1 MKQTN
6 KRSSLAIII
15 PIYNTEK
22 YLRRCLDTVSKIEYP
37 IHVILVDDGST
48 DSCGDICDEYVRND
62 SRFNVI
68 HKKNEGLVEARKTGI
83 DVVKDEYFVFI
94 DSDDYID
101 SNEYTRMLKEYKFD
115 LSDLDIICMGMTE
128 EYQGNKIVKYNKFQE
143 GEYKNTE
150 LNMVYEKML
159 CFDDFF
165 DFGILPNA
173 VCKIYRTEFIR
184 NNPCSVSSNVRIGE
198 DADMTYQ
205 LMLKAKKI
213 GIINAAPYH
222 YLRRDDSMMC
232 EKINYEAIYS
242 LENDLKIAF
251 ENIGNKY
258 LIDQLKNYMD
268 FIKLLCAPELILS
281 DLEFFKYPK
290 HRIALYGAGGVGKAV
305 RNRLKNDF
313 ALWVDMNAEHYNLDI
328 ISPVSALI
336 EDYDKYDK
344 VFIAISNVSICSK
357 IKQNLEKMGIQKPIY
372 YYGMSKEDCL

>member
-1 MKQTN
+1 MN
-6 KRSSLAIII
+6 SLSIII
-15 PIYNTEK
+15 PVYNAEK
-22 YLRRCLDTVSKIEYP
+22 YLRRCLNSVADINYP
-37 IHVILVDDGST
+37 FNVILVDDGST
-48 DSCGDICDEYVRND
+48 DSSPKICDEYTEKD
-62 SRFNVI
+62 KRFKVI
-68 HKKNEGLVEARKTGI
+68 HQNNIGLAGARNVGISEANG
-83 DVVKDEYFVFI
+83 EYLTFL

-101 SNEYTRMLKEYKFD
+101 ADEYTKMLKKQNLE
-115 LSDLDIICMGMTE
+115 LICSDIICFGMTE
-128 EYQGNKIVKYNKFQE
+128 EYLGKETKKYNKFKE
-143 GEYKNTE
+143 GYYTGLE
-150 LNMVYEKML
+150 LNMLYENML
-159 CFDDFF
+159 SYGDFF

-184 NNPCSVSSNVRIGE
+184 NNTYKISLDVRIGE

-205 LMLKAKKI
+205 LLLKAKNI
-213 GIINAAPYH
+213 QIINSAPYH

-232 EKINYEAIYS
+232 EKIMYESIYS
-242 LENDLKIAF
+242 LENDLRIAF
-251 ENIGNKY
+251 ENNGNKY